1 MLATLR
7 RVAKKTA
14 DLITP
19 AAGLAMVQRDH
30 DTPGWCEMNKE
41 WSPAAVPP
49 LPRTNTTAKKNTL
62 SSFKKKKNM
71 MMMGRRLII
80 ILEEAILDE
89 PNTPLNVLLCL
100 LL

>member
-1 MLATLR
+1 
-7 RVAKKTA
+7 
-14 DLITP
+14 
-19 AAGLAMVQRDH
+19 MVQRDH

-49 LPRTNTTAKKNTL
+49 LPRTNTTTKKNSSLL
-62 SSFKKKKNM
+62 SSLKIIY

-80 ILEEAILDE
+80 ILEEASNQ